1 MFIVLLFLA
10 ALPLIELY
18 VLIQVGASIGALST
32 VLAVVFTAVLGL
44 ALVQRQGV
52 AVLRDAQTA
61 LDREEVP
68 VKQIFDGV
76 FLFVA
81 GISLLVPGFVTDAL
95 GFILLV
101 PPLRALLGWRV
112 WRWLQRRGGVHI
124 VRGRRTVEA
133 EYREIPDDEQD
144 PEDPGSVPPL
154 SDSRWGGGRRS

>member
-44 ALVQRQGV
+44 ALAQRQGL
-52 AVLRDAQTA
+52 AVLREAQVA
-61 LDREEVP
+61 LDRDEVP

-81 GISLLVPGFVTDAL
+81 GVSLLVPGFVTDAL

-101 PPLRALLGWRV
+101 PPLRALLGWRI

-124 VRGRRTVEA
+124 VRGRHTVEA
-133 EYREIPDDEQD
+133 EYREVPDDEFD
-144 PEDPGSVPPL
+144 PDDEGTPPTL
-154 SDSRWGGGRRS
+154 SDRRQGGGRRG